1 MAELNAPVRSAL
13 TDTAYADSRTDWWP
27 HAGVVSWGA
36 VFAGAV
42 AAAAFGL
49 ILLTLGTGLGLAALS
64 PWRSASASATS
75 FGVAAVIWVCVTQIL
90 TSGLGGYLAGRL
102 RHRWPLVE
110 TDEVYFR
117 DTAHGF
123 LSWAVATLATAGL
136 VAAMLP
142 SAERAGAQAAAH
154 AAGSSP
160 VVDRGDADAAVN
172 HWPIGYYVDA
182 LFRQP
187 TSSAAV
193 ASAATTQALN
203 PSANA
208 ATSASE
214 PAAGA
219 ASAPTATSA
228 STLASNASSPVS
240 APAAAGAGSNTASG
254 AVVSPVATPTVPAT
268 ATEEAT
274 GAATEPTAT
283 GMPPKRE
290 VTRIFL
296 NSLATDDQLSATDA
310 DYVARIVSRYTGLS
324 SQAALAR
331 VNADYTQL
339 QQKVGAIESAAKSAA
354 DTARRASVSASLW
367 LFISLLMGAFSAS
380 FMAIFGGRLRD
391 L

>member
-13 TDTAYADSRTDWWP
+13 TDPAYADSRADWWP

-36 VFAGAV
+36 VFAGGV

-64 PWRSASASATS
+64 PWRSESASATT

-123 LSWAVATLATAGL
+123 LSWAVATLATAAV

-142 SAERAGAQAAAH
+142 SAERAGVQAAAH
-154 AAGSSP
+154 TAVSSP
-160 VVDRGDADAAVN
+160 VTDRGDANAAMN
-172 HWPIGYYVDA
+172 HWPVGYYVDA

-187 TSSAAV
+187 TGSSAV
-193 ASAATTQALN
+193 ASTTPEA
-203 PSANA
+203 PSPSPNA
-208 ATSASE
+208 AASASQA
-214 PAAGA
+214 AAGA
-219 ASAPTATSA
+219 SSAPTAA
-228 STLASNASSPVS
+228 SASNAS
-240 APAAAGAGSNTASG
+240 APAAAPSSVSEGGNTASG
-254 AVVSPVATPTVPAT
+254 AVVSPVATPAVPAT
-268 ATEEAT
+268 ATAESIGAT
-274 GAATEPTAT
+274 IEPTAA
-283 GMPPKRE
+283 GAPPKGE
-290 VTRIFL
+290 VARILL
-296 NSLATDDQLSATDA
+296 NSLATGDALSATDA
-310 DYVARIVSRYTGLS
+310 EYVARIVSRYTGLS
-324 SQAALAR
+324 QQAALAR

-339 QQKVGAIESAAKSAA
+339 QQKVSAIEDAAKSAA
-354 DTARRASVSASLW
+354 DKARRASVSASLW

-391 L
+391 I

>member
-13 TDTAYADSRTDWWP
+13 TDPAYADSRTDWWP

-64 PWRSASASATS
+64 PWRSASASATT

-123 LSWAVATLATAGL
+123 LSWAVATLATAAL

-142 SAERAGAQAAAH
+142 SAERAGVRAAAH

-160 VVDRGDADAAVN
+160 VVDRGDANAAVN

-187 TSSAAV
+187 AGSSAIG
-193 ASAATTQALN
+193 SATLEAPS

-208 ATSASE
+208 ASASE
-214 PAAGA
+214 AAA
-219 ASAPTATSA
+219 APVATSA
-228 STLASNASSPVS
+228 SSASATASAPASVGTAGNAASGAVISRVATPAVPATVTEE
-240 APAAAGAGSNTASG
+240 APAAA
-254 AVVSPVATPTVPAT
+254 
-268 ATEEAT
+268 T
-274 GAATEPTAT
+274 GPTAA
-283 GMPPKRE
+283 GMPPKAE

-296 NSLATDDQLSATDA
+296 NSLATGDALSATDA
-310 DYVARIVSRYTGLS
+310 EYVARIVSRYTGLS
-324 SQAALAR
+324 PQAALAR
-331 VNADYTQL
+331 VNADYSQL

-391 L
+391 I

>member
-64 PWRSASASATS
+64 PWRSASASATT

-123 LSWAVATLATAGL
+123 LSWAVATLATAGI

-142 SAERAGAQAAAH
+142 SAERAGARAAAH
-154 AAGSSP
+154 AAQSSP
-160 VVDRGDADAAVN
+160 VVDRGDASAAVN

-187 TSSAAV
+187 MASSAV
-193 ASAATTQALN
+193 ASATTQAPS

-208 ATSASE
+208 ASSASQS
-214 PAAGA
+214 AA
-219 ASAPTATSA
+219 ASAPTATST
-228 STLASNASSPVS
+228 SASNASTPVS
-240 APAAAGAGSNTASG
+240 APVSVGVGGNTSSG
-254 AVVSPVATPTVPAT
+254 AVVSPVATPAVPAT
-268 ATEEAT
+268 ANEEAT
-274 GAATEPTAT
+274 GTSTAPTAT
-283 GMPPKRE
+283 GTPPERE

-296 NSLATDDQLSATDA
+296 NSLATGDPLSATDA
-310 DYVARIVSRYTGLS
+310 EYVARIVSRYTGLS
-324 SQAALAR
+324 PQAASAR
-331 VNADYTQL
+331 INADYTQL
-339 QQKVGAIESAAKSAA
+339 QQKVSAMESAAKSAA

-391 L
+391 I

>member
-13 TDTAYADSRTDWWP
+13 TDSAYADSRTDWWP

-110 TDEVYFR
+110 ADEVYFR

-123 LSWAVATLATAGL
+123 LSWAVATLATAAL

-142 SAERAGAQAAAH
+142 TAERAGAQAAAQ
-154 AAGSSP
+154 AAVSSP
-160 VVDRGDADAAVN
+160 VANRGDADVAMH
-172 HWPIGYYVDA
+172 HWPIGYYVDS

-187 TSSAAV
+187 AGASIAPAPNSSA
-193 ASAATTQALN
+193 N
-203 PSANA
+203 
-208 ATSASE
+208 
-214 PAAGA
+214 AGA
-219 ASAPTATSA
+219 ASASA
-228 STLASNASSPVS
+228 SETV
-240 APAAAGAGSNTASG
+240 AGAGSAPTAASASTAPALASAPSSTSVGGNTASG
-254 AVVSPVATPTVPAT
+254 AVVSPVATPAVPTT
-268 ATEEAT
+268 ANEEAS
-274 GAATEPTAT
+274 GVMSEPAAA
-283 GMPPKRE
+283 GVPPKRE

-296 NSLATDDQLSATDA
+296 NSLATGDPLSSADA
-310 DYVARIVSRYTGLS
+310 DYVARIVARYTGLAP
-324 SQAALAR
+324 QAALAR
-331 VNADYTQL
+331 VSATYAQL
-339 QQKVGAIESAAKSAA
+339 QQKVSAMESAAKSAA

-391 L
+391 I

>member
-13 TDTAYADSRTDWWP
+13 TDPAYADSRTDWWP

-64 PWRSASASATS
+64 PWRSASASATT

-123 LSWAVATLATAGL
+123 LSWAVATLATAAL

-142 SAERAGAQAAAH
+142 TAERAGVRAAAH
-154 AAGSSP
+154 AAVSSP
-160 VVDRGDADAAVN
+160 VADRGDANAAVN

-187 TSSAAV
+187 AGSSAV
-193 ASAATTQALN
+193 ASATPDAPS

-208 ATSASE
+208 ASGSE
-214 PAAGA
+214 AAAGV

-228 STLASNASSPVS
+228 SHAS
-240 APAAAGAGSNTASG
+240 APASAPVSVGAGGNTASG
-254 AVVSPVATPTVPAT
+254 AVVSPVATPAVPAT
-268 ATEEAT
+268 ATEESTATAT
-274 GAATEPTAT
+274 GPAAA
-283 GMPPKRE
+283 GMPPKGE

-296 NSLATDDQLSATDA
+296 NSLATGDSLSATDA
-310 DYVARIVSRYTGLS
+310 EYVARIVSRYTGLS
-324 SQAALAR
+324 PQAALAR
-331 VNADYTQL
+331 VNADYAQL
-339 QQKVGAIESAAKSAA
+339 QQKVGAIESAAKSTA
-354 DTARRASVSASLW
+354 DAARRASVSASLW

-391 L
+391 I